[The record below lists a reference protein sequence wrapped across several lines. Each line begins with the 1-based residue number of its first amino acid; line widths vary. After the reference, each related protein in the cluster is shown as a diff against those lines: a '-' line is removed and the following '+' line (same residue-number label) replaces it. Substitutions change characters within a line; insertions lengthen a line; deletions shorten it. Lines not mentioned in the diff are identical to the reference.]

1 MIRDEILVLASR
13 KQGFRAVDIG
23 ATHTAKAVWKSA
35 KQLVAEGLLHRVR
48 ISYKHVLHFT
58 DLRHA
63 DAVRNSV
70 RCTVIK
76 PVRITTAKGPGWGP
90 DDPMH
95 ITPETKITIAD
106 PPPRSWRTNTY
117 SLLGG

>member
-1 MIRDEILVLASR
+1 MIRDEN
-13 KQGFRAVDIG
+13 
-23 ATHTAKAVWKSA
+23 TAKAVWK
-35 KQLVAEGLLHRVR
+35 R
-48 ISYKHVLHFT
+48 
-58 DLRHA
+58 
-63 DAVRNSV
+63 
-70 RCTVIK
+70 VIK